1 MSRLVGGFSTDG
13 LIHSFIYS
21 FIHSRSISA
30 YTPGMGG
37 VRRVTIISN
46 HSIYLLIHSFMCL
59 SIHLLYSAVFDQ
71 KHVKSFI

>member
-21 FIHSRSISA
+21 FIHSRSVST

-37 VRRVTIISN
+37 VRRVAI
-46 HSIYLLIHSFMCL
+46 M
-59 SIHLLYSAVFDQ
+59 
-71 KHVKSFI
+71 